1 MSNIY
6 NHQRFP
12 PPKIGAKL
20 QLLRLAENLTLDE
33 LSEKSGVS
41 TAILSQIERNK
52 SNPTLSTLWKITQTL
67 DHPLE
72 NLLGTNE
79 PANTVDK
86 INNNTTPVIF
96 SEDGGFQIRIL
107 GIVSILESVQWYDF
121 KAQPGSSLIS
131 ESHGKNST
139 ESVTLMKGKL
149 EILIEKKSEVIEAG
163 ETLRFS
169 SDVKHQLKNIGKGVC
184 QGFMVNLFSPVF

>member
-20 QLLRLAENLTLDE
+20 QLLRLAENQTLDE

-79 PANTVDK
+79 PANTVEK

-96 SEDGGFQIRIL
+96 SEDGGFQLRIL

-149 EILIEKKSEVIEAG
+149 EI
-163 ETLRFS
+163 
-169 SDVKHQLKNIGKGVC
+169 
-184 QGFMVNLFSPVF
+184 

>member
-72 NLLGTNE
+72 N
-79 PANTVDK
+79 
-86 INNNTTPVIF
+86 
-96 SEDGGFQIRIL
+96 
-107 GIVSILESVQWYDF
+107 
-121 KAQPGSSLIS
+121 
-131 ESHGKNST
+131 
-139 ESVTLMKGKL
+139 
-149 EILIEKKSEVIEAG
+149 
-163 ETLRFS
+163 
-169 SDVKHQLKNIGKGVC
+169 
-184 QGFMVNLFSPVF
+184 

>member
-52 SNPTLSTLWKITQTL
+52 SNPTLSTLWRITQTL

-72 NLLGTNE
+72 NLLGSNE
-79 PANTVDK
+79 PANTVEK
-86 INNNTTPVIF
+86 INNNTKIEVCRTKEKCLKTKSLLTKIK
-96 SEDGGFQIRIL
+96 SSGANKLQIPYVCLQL
-107 GIVSILESVQWYDF
+107 GIL
-121 KAQPGSSLIS
+121 
-131 ESHGKNST
+131 
-139 ESVTLMKGKL
+139 
-149 EILIEKKSEVIEAG
+149 
-163 ETLRFS
+163 
-169 SDVKHQLKNIGKGVC
+169 
-184 QGFMVNLFSPVF
+184 

>member
-72 NLLGTNE
+72 NSLGTNE
-79 PANTVDK
+79 PANTVEI
-86 INNNTTPVIF
+86 INNNTKPGIF
-96 SEDGGFQIRIL
+96 SEDGGFKIRML
-107 GIVSILESVQWYDF
+107 GIVSILVSVQWYDF

-149 EILIEKKSEVIEAG
+149 EILIEKKSEIIEAG

-169 SDVKHQLKNIGKGVC
+169 SDVKHQLKNIGKSVC
-184 QGFMVNLFSPVF
+184 QGFMVNLFSPIF